1 MICTYNINNNSV
13 CCCCC
18 CCELGK
24 GSILRFLEVGTI
36 LGKKMDS
43 PRTPLCDGTFSVRS
57 RSDLRGVDAALVVR
71 CRTALR
77 RFGSEKKRG
86 GDLLTGNNYG
96 MHQRIELM
104 KRNGIEFNNVPVH
117 VLVHLIH
124 NGMSYK
130 IYFKM
135 GQAKFWNLLII
146 L

>member
-36 LGKKMDS
+36 LGKKMDC

-86 GDLLTGNNYG
+86 GNALTA
-96 MHQRIELM
+96 
-104 KRNGIEFNNVPVH
+104 
-117 VLVHLIH
+117 
-124 NGMSYK
+124 
-130 IYFKM
+130 M
-135 GQAKFWNLLII
+135 GVFVVERQESTGSP
-146 L
+146 